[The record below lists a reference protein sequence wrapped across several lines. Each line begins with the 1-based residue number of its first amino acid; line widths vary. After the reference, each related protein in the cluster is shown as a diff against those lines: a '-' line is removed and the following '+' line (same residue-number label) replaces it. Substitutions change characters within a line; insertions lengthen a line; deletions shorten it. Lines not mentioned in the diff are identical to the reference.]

1 MGNGS
6 ILLVS
11 DPSLLINGMLNQ
23 SDNQIFAN
31 NTMAFLSQGR
41 EDIFFDEGHRDYFDP
56 VTVSMKT
63 VGGLPDLM
71 KAIII
76 SFVIF
81 ICVAIL
87 TDVPR
92 RVFRWMANC
101 ILWTWRSILGII
113 FRRKRKEEQKRK
125 LTDEELLR
133 AVMGRHP
140 EWRPGL
146 LRMLLE
152 QAEYHGRTK
161 GW

>member
-1 MGNGS
+1 
-6 ILLVS
+6 
-11 DPSLLINGMLNQ
+11 
-23 SDNQIFAN
+23 
-31 NTMAFLSQGR
+31 MAFLSQGR
-41 EDIFFDEGHRDYFDP
+41 ESIYFDESHRNYFDP
-56 VTVSMKT
+56 VTVSIKT
-63 VGGLPDLM
+63 VGGLPDII

-76 SFVIF
+76 AFVIL

-87 TDVPR
+87 TNVPSR
-92 RVFRWMANC
+92 AFRWMANG
-101 ILWTWRSILGII
+101 ILWTWRSILGLI
-113 FRRKRKEEQKRK
+113 FRKKRKEIQKRK
-125 LTDEELLR
+125 LTEEELLR